1 MSALSVLLGQRL
13 RRDRWQLVSWIG
25 GTGLLALFSAA
36 AVAQTYGDYAGRVSI
51 LRLAI
56 ANPAILMLRGTP
68 RGGGLD
74 AFVFFEIFTFLAL
87 LAGFMS
93 TFLAVRH
100 SRAEEESGRAEI
112 VSATPAARMTPTV
125 ATLIHGVLAS
135 VLLGIVVALA
145 FIAGNLDAYGSFVT
159 GAAVASTGVAF
170 LAVGLLA
177 AQFMRTSRGANG
189 TAASVVGIAY
199 VLRGLGDAL
208 GTSGTDGTQMSP
220 AWPSWLSPIGWG
232 QQSAAY
238 TANNAAPMLLSIV
251 LAAVC
256 LLAVFGLQAR
266 RDSGASLLAGRAGRI
281 TARSVLSGPLA
292 LGWRLQLPSIIG
304 WCLGGAFTGLLA
316 GTLSKLVEQAGSA
329 DPTVSKVL
337 HDMVQG
343 GGSMHHVL
351 LSVMFSLI
359 GILAATAATQ
369 TIIRMRQE
377 EAGGGAE
384 LILASPVSRTR
395 WFRDYLLLGLSAIV
409 LVLLSGAVVS
419 GLSALAVGGDPARI
433 GDSFAAAAAQ
443 LPAALVYLGVLA
455 LLFVVLPGVTITL
468 AWISI
473 GAGVFFGFFGGL
485 VGVPQWARNIS
496 PFTHTP
502 VPSSGADFSG
512 ALWMLVIAAAA
523 VAVALVAMRRR
534 ELRPN

>member
-1 MSALSVLLGQRL
+1 MSTLSVLLRQRA
-13 RRDRWQLVSWIG
+13 RRDRWQLIIWIA
-25 GTGLLALFSAA
+25 GTGLLALVSAS

-68 RGGGLD
+68 RGAGLD

-87 LAGFMS
+87 LAGLMS

-100 SRAEEESGRAEI
+100 SRAEEESGRAEM

-125 ATLIHGVLAS
+125 ATLIHGVLAN
-135 VLLGIVVALA
+135 VLLGVVVALA
-145 FIAGNLDAYGSFVT
+145 FIVGHLDADGSFVT
-159 GAAVASTGVAF
+159 GAAVAATGVAF

-189 TAASVVGIAY
+189 TAAAVVGLAY

-208 GTSGTDGTQMSP
+208 GTPVADGTQMSP

-238 TANNAAPMLLSIV
+238 TANNAAPMLLNIV

-256 LLAVFGLQAR
+256 LLAVFGLQAH
-266 RDSGASLLAGRAGRI
+266 RDSGASLLAGRTGRI
-281 TARSVLSGPLA
+281 NARSGLSGPFA
-292 LGWRLQLPSIIG
+292 LGWRLQLPSILG
-304 WCLGGAFTGLLA
+304 WCLGGAFAGLFA

-329 DPTVSKVL
+329 NPTVSTVL

-343 GGSMHHVL
+343 GGSMDQVL
-351 LSVMFSLI
+351 ISVMFSLI
-359 GILAATAATQ
+359 GILAAACAAQ

-377 EAGGGAE
+377 ETAGTAE

-419 GLSALAVGGDPARI
+419 GLSALAVGGSPARI

-455 LLFVVLPGVTITL
+455 LLFVVLPGLTISL

-473 GAGVFFGFFGGL
+473 GIGVFLGFFGGL
-485 VGVPQWARNIS
+485 IGVPQWARDIS

-502 VPSSGADFSG
+502 VPSSAADYSG
-512 ALWMLVIAAAA
+512 AVWMLV
-523 VAVALVAMRRR
+523 VAVAATAFAVAAMRRR
-534 ELRPN
+534 ELQTS